1 MKSIK
6 SLTII
11 TSLIA
16 SVVAIKENELKEECC
31 SDIIFESVGSIADS
45 DLGSVILGSYFE
57 IGNVPDGKYI
67 YEGPNGN
74 RIYYDDEYEVI
85 NQPKLKIIQS
95 PRPSTDFKS
104 SILSCQPKPA

>member
-85 NQPKLKIIQS
+85 N
-95 PRPSTDFKS
+95 
-104 SILSCQPKPA
+104 